1 MSNATSQTGTKGSPR
16 RISLDSWA
24 VLSALIAAALV
35 RFGLIHR
42 IPW

>member
-1 MSNATSQTGTKGSPR
+1 MSNATPQTGTKGTT

>member
-1 MSNATSQTGTKGSPR
+1 MSNATSETGTKGAR
-16 RISLDSWA
+16 QISLDSWA

>member
-1 MSNATSQTGTKGSPR
+1 MSNPKAETARAP

-24 VLSALIAAALV
+24 VILALLAAALV
-35 RFGLIHR
+35 RFGVIPK

>member
-1 MSNATSQTGTKGSPR
+1 MGNTTSETATKGSR

>member
-1 MSNATSQTGTKGSPR
+1 MSNATSEIGTKGAR